1 MLYVLEGC
9 DGSGK
14 TTTAL
19 WLSKLLDAE
28 IIHCNTTTP
37 NDEDF
42 FKSIIGIAAKRNI
55 IADRWSYGQFVYQDE
70 MDRPLGG
77 GWRSSALE
85 GLYALEKEML
95 KVGAKVIYVQ
105 ASPATIKERLAERNE
120 ILINGLSVEEVIARF
135 DDIRKKSMLTW
146 LDDWTD

>member
-37 NDEDF
+37 NNESF
-42 FKSIIGIAAKRNI
+42 FKNIIRMSDKKNI
-55 IADRWSYGQFVYQDE
+55 IADRWCYGQFVYQE
-70 MDRPLGG
+70 EENRPLQCS
-77 GWRSSALE
+77 WQSALNA
-85 GLYALEKEML
+85 LYSVEKEML
-95 KVGAKVIYVQ
+95 EFGSKVIYVQ
-105 ASPATIKERLAERNE
+105 ASAETIKKRLAERNE

-135 DDIRKKSMLTW
+135 DNIRKKSMLTW
-146 LDDWTD
+146 LDSWTD